1 MAKKRTMS
9 EKAKKAAS
17 KRLKKMTALAKKIMK
32 TEDTSWKSAL
42 KKAGTQVKKN
52 KVKAV
57 KVKKN
62 KAVKAKNKSRSKKH
76 K

>member
-1 MAKKRTMS
+1 MAKERTMS
-9 EKAKKAAS
+9 EKAKKSAS

-32 TEDTSWKSAL
+32 KEDISWKSAL

-52 KVKAV
+52 KT
-57 KVKKN
+57 
-62 KAVKAKNKSRSKKH
+62 VKAKNKSRSKKH